1 MARTQKISKV
11 KNKPPAKMRVI
22 SIFLFAIMV
31 LISIGSLAPW
41 RKIGLLMIFG
51 YWFVDSVGKGWLS
64 KRDSETLRFIY
75 FSIFIIPMLYFLVF
89 KIAGRDVFSAD
100 LMLIALTALVAYLF
114 RLSLTVDY
122 GTSMIFGPVQNPT
135 EKARAKFRK
144 TSFKALVS
152 AFGITALAMSS
163 LWGGDAFFNRSV
175 SAHIFATILVVL
187 TFCGLV
193 LNRIKFNKHQAAK
206 QGGAK

>member
-64 KRDSETLRFIY
+64 KRDSETLKFIY
-75 FSIFIIPMLYFLVF
+75 FSIFSIPMLYFLVF
-89 KIAGRDVFSAD
+89 KIAGRNVFSAD
-100 LMLIALTALVAYLF
+100 LVLMIFVALVAYF
-114 RLSLTVDY
+114 FNLSLKVDY
-122 GTSMIFGPVQNPT
+122 G
-135 EKARAKFRK
+135 
-144 TSFKALVS
+144 VS
-152 AFGITALAMSS
+152 
-163 LWGGDAFFNRSV
+163 V
-175 SAHIFATILVVL
+175 
-187 TFCGLV
+187 
-193 LNRIKFNKHQAAK
+193 
-206 QGGAK
+206 